1 MDLAQS
7 FGGLRK
13 AFSHP
18 TENRH
23 CPISL
28 SHGRIPPLTTR
39 NGIRGSGMLSA
50 LNRYLAQPLW
60 ARRDSSPHLR
70 YLKLLER
77 RQFDAPERVEERQ
90 SAAVREIVR
99 HAWETVPYYR
109 ERWASLGL
117 HPEALRS
124 SADLRAFPI
133 LTKSNIREHGDRL
146 RSDLYRNSKVARK
159 TTSGSTGVPLT
170 IFVDPDAL
178 AWKRAC
184 TIRSDQWSGWRLGQ
198 RVARLWGHGVAD
210 RGNWKAKLRRLFFDR
225 ESYLNTL
232 DIDRARLKSFADHLK
247 YNPPG
252 LMFGHA
258 HSLYLFASYVRAA
271 CPGSIR
277 PDGIVSSAMI
287 LHDWQRTVIEEAFGT
302 PVTNRYGCEEVSL
315 IASECEEHRGLH
327 MNADG
332 VYCEIVPDS
341 WTNAGRLLVTDLR
354 NRAMPLIRYEVGD
367 VVVPSNRVCS
377 CGRGMPM
384 VESVLGR
391 DADYVLTPE
400 GSLISGISLTDHFAT
415 EIRGAAQVQ
424 IVQENLT
431 LLRLRMVAGEGFGS
445 DSHREIESLVR
456 STFGPRMK
464 YELEMVEA
472 IPQEPSGKYRFC
484 ISPVATAYM
493 KSLAP

>member
-1 MDLAQS
+1 
-7 FGGLRK
+7 
-13 AFSHP
+13 
-18 TENRH
+18 
-23 CPISL
+23 
-28 SHGRIPPLTTR
+28 
-39 NGIRGSGMLSA
+39 MLSA

-60 ARRDSSPHLR
+60 ARRDSSRHLR

-77 RQFDAPERVEERQ
+77 RQFDFADRVVERQ
-90 SAAVREIVR
+90 REAVCEIVR
-99 HAWETVPYYR
+99 HAGETVPYYR

-117 HPEALRS
+117 HPDAVRS
-124 SADLRAFPI
+124 LDDLRNFPI
-133 LTKSNIREHGDRL
+133 LTKTNIREQGERL
-146 RSDLYRNSKVARK
+146 RSELYRNCKVIRK

-170 IFVDPDAL
+170 VFVDPDAL

-210 RGNWKAKLRRLFFDR
+210 RGNWKSRLRRYFFDR

-232 DIDRARLKSFADHLK
+232 DIDRARLRSFAEHLK
-247 YNPPG
+247 FNPPG
-252 LMFGHA
+252 LLFGHA
-258 HSLYLFASYVRAA
+258 HSLYLFASYVRTA
-271 CPGSIR
+271 CPDSIR
-277 PDGIVSSAMI
+277 PKGIVSSAMI

-315 IASECEEHRGLH
+315 IACECEEHRGLH
-327 MNADG
+327 LNADG
-332 VYCEIVPDS
+332 VYCEIVSDGRS
-341 WTNAGRLLVTDLR
+341 NAGSNTGRLLVTDLR

-367 VVVPSNRVCS
+367 VVVPTNRVCS

-384 VESVLGR
+384 IESVLGR
-391 DADYVLTPE
+391 DADYVLTPD

-424 IVQENLT
+424 IVQEKLT
-431 LLRLRMVAGEGFGS
+431 FLRLRVVAGEGFGLE
-445 DSHREIESLVR
+445 SHREIEALVR
-456 STFGPRMK
+456 NTFGPRMK
-464 YELEMVEA
+464 YELELVDA
-472 IPQEPSGKYRFC
+472 IPQEASGKYRFC